1 MALKKLWAIPKDG
14 YLLLL
19 DYDDEDDD
27 INFLEEAHSE
37 ENVSFSEEWQRFAS
51 SVETPIENR
60 NLLSGEQQDGNASKL
75 DLMEVQNP
83 VTHDDE
89 NANPEE
95 VVGDTRSP
103 VQNIL
108 GKFEGDINKTLHIKR
123 KRMETYIKD
132 SFKDSNQKLEQL
144 WKTNKQERKKI
155 NNKFCE
161 QYITTF
167 QKFDMDVQKF
177 NEEQE
182 KSVNNYQKEEQALK
196 LSKCSQSQ
204 TLEAIKDMHE
214 KYMEGLMNL
223 ETNNYNVLFDVD
235 GELRK
240 EMSVFKK
247 DLMKH
252 TLKYS
257 STFPSSD

>member
-1 MALKKLWAIPKDG
+1 MERQCFEYSLETTMENWDLSS
-14 YLLLL
+14 
-19 DYDDEDDD
+19 DEM
-27 INFLEEAHSE
+27 
-37 ENVSFSEEWQRFAS
+37 
-51 SVETPIENR
+51 
-60 NLLSGEQQDGNASKL
+60 QDGNAPEL
-75 DLMEVQNP
+75 DVIEEHNP
-83 VTHDDE
+83 VTRDDE

-108 GKFEGDINKTLHIKR
+108 GKFEGDINKRLHIKR

-132 SFKDSNQKLEQL
+132 SFKDSNVKLEQL

-257 STFPSSD
+257 SSFPSSD

>member
-1 MALKKLWAIPKDG
+1 MSLKKVMVIPKEE

-19 DYDDEDDD
+19 DFDNEEDD
-27 INFLEEAHSE
+27 INVLEEALSE
-37 ENVSFSEEWQRFAS
+37 ENISFLVERQRFEYS
-51 SVETPIENR
+51 LETPMENWD
-60 NLLSGEQQDGNASKL
+60 LSSDEKQDWNAPEL
-75 DLMEVQNP
+75 DLIEEQNP

-95 VVGDTRSP
+95 VVGDT
-103 VQNIL
+103 
-108 GKFEGDINKTLHIKR
+108 
-123 KRMETYIKD
+123 
-132 SFKDSNQKLEQL
+132 
-144 WKTNKQERKKI
+144 RKKI

-182 KSVNNYQKEEQALK
+182 KSV
-196 LSKCSQSQ
+196 
-204 TLEAIKDMHE
+204 
-214 KYMEGLMNL
+214 GLMNL

>member
-1 MALKKLWAIPKDG
+1 MALKKLWSIPKEG

-19 DYDDEDDD
+19 DCDDEEDD

-37 ENVSFSEEWQRFAS
+37 ENLSFSVEWQRFAR
-51 SVETPIENR
+51 SVETPMENR
-60 NLLSGEQQDGNASKL
+60 NLLSGEQQDGNASEL
-75 DLMEVQNP
+75 DLMEEQNP

-95 VVGDTRSP
+95 VVGDT
-103 VQNIL
+103 
-108 GKFEGDINKTLHIKR
+108 
-123 KRMETYIKD
+123 
-132 SFKDSNQKLEQL
+132 
-144 WKTNKQERKKI
+144 RKKI

-182 KSVNNYQKEEQALK
+182 KSV
-196 LSKCSQSQ
+196 
-204 TLEAIKDMHE
+204 
-214 KYMEGLMNL
+214 GLMNL